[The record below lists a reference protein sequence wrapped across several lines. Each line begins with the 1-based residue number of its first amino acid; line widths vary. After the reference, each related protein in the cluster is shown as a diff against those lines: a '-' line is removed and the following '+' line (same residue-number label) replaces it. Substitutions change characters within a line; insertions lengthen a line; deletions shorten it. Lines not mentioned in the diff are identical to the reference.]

1 MRPGSLALALL
12 APTLATNAQ
21 VAQTPIPP
29 DWQTRAEA
37 SSFAATSTYDETVAF
52 LRRLQARSPSL
63 SLSFFGNS
71 AQGRALPLVVVS
83 KDRLF
88 RPRRARELSTK
99 PIVLIQN
106 AIHAGEVDGKDASL
120 ILLRDIAF
128 GRHPELLDA
137 ATLLIIPI
145 YNVDGHE
152 RVSPHNRPNQDG
164 PREGQGYRTTAS
176 GLDLNRDHLKLDS
189 EEARALVA
197 LVSEWRP
204 HLHVDNHV
212 SDGYEHELV
221 LGYTYAEAPQAPAA
235 VAAWLEAHV
244 AAAAAAANRAG
255 ARVGR
260 YMELRDEND
269 PARGATS
276 RAYQPR
282 FSTGYFPLRNRPSVL
297 IETHSYRPFGDRV
310 RANVEFLL
318 ALLEQVRVNGGGL
331 RRAVE
336 DAEAVTVSRGRPGA
350 APSEVALA
358 YDLDETASEKVS
370 LPTYAWQRETSV
382 VTGQPVVRYQRG
394 TVRETEMT
402 WHHRPR
408 AARLV
413 PRPRGYVVLPGW
425 TQVGAR
431 LQAHGLRVES
441 VAAPAEVDAES
452 LYVSKPAFNPGSYQ
466 GLHQVSEMAVE
477 RTPLHTTVPAGALWV
492 PADQPDFEV
501 AVQLLEPEAPD
512 SLVSWG
518 LLSTTFERREMMSD
532 HLLEGLARTLLEDPK
547 VAAAWQ
553 EALADPAF
561 ARDAAARR
569 DWMERRTPFWDPSI
583 GQVPVLRIMKA
594 PPFAIAPPPAVRP
607 GRPAAPRGSRQD

>member
-1 MRPGSLALALL
+1 MRPRSLALALL
-12 APTLATNAQ
+12 GPALAATAQAPPP
-21 VAQTPIPP
+21 TPIPP
-29 DWQTRAEA
+29 EWQTRAEA
-37 SSFAATSTYDETVAF
+37 SGFAATASYDETIAF
-52 LRRLQARSPSL
+52 LKRLQTRSPSL
-63 SLSFFGNS
+63 SVGSFGTS
-71 AQGRALPLVVVS
+71 TQGRPLPLVVVS
-83 KDRLF
+83 KEHLF
-88 RPRRARELSTK
+88 RARRARELKK
-99 PIVLIQN
+99 PIVMIQSC
-106 AIHAGEVDGKDASL
+106 IHAGEVDGKDATL
-120 ILLRDIAF
+120 ILLRDLVF

-137 ATLLIIPI
+137 ATLVFVPI

-164 PREGQGYRTTAS
+164 PREGQGYRTTSS
-176 GLDLNRDHLKLDS
+176 GLDLNRDHLKLES

-204 HLHVDNHV
+204 HLHIDNHV

-221 LGYTYAEAPQAPAA
+221 LGYSYAEAPQAPAA
-235 VAAWLEAHV
+235 VGAWLDTHL
-244 AAAAAAANRAG
+244 AAAATAANHAG

-260 YMELRDEND
+260 YVELRDEND
-269 PARGATS
+269 PARGVTS

-310 RANVEFLL
+310 RANVEFLV
-318 ALLEQVRVNGGGL
+318 ALLEQVRQNGGGL

-336 DAEAVTVSRGRPGA
+336 DAEAVTVSRGRSEA
-350 APSEVALA
+350 APSEVVLT
-358 YDLDETASEKVS
+358 YDLDEAVSERLN
-370 LPTYAWQRETSV
+370 LPTYAWQKETSV
-382 VTGQPVVRYQRG
+382 VTGQPVVRYERG
-394 TVRETEMT
+394 VVRETEVT

-425 TQVGAR
+425 PQVASR
-431 LQAHGLRVES
+431 LRAHGLRVDR
-441 VAAPAEVDAES
+441 VAAPAEVEAES
-452 LYVSKPAFNPGSYQ
+452 LYVSKPVFSPGSYQ
-466 GLHQVSEMAVE
+466 GLHQVTEMAVE
-477 RTPLHTTVPAGALWV
+477 RTPLHVSVPAGALWV

-518 LLSTTFERREMMSD
+518 LLSTAFERREWLSD
-532 HLLEGLARTLLEDPK
+532 HMLEGLARTLLQDPK

-561 ARDAAARR
+561 ARDASARR
-569 DWMERRTPFWDPSI
+569 DWITRRTPFWDGSI
-583 GQVPVLRIMKA
+583 GQVPVLRVMKP
-594 PPFAIAPPPAVRP
+594 PPFAAVAPTVARAARPAAAPPP
-607 GRPAAPRGSRQD
+607 RQD